1 MLETINSVTQ
11 SINSFIRP
19 MGLSLSSK
27 QQIITQTTIL
37 ALAVLNLPLIAA
49 KAFLGSNED
58 FSESNEAFSDCVQ
71 GCRQYNMTQ
80 SGYCIRDCMTRHLP

>member
-1 MLETINSVTQ
+1 MLETIHSVTQ

-19 MGLSLSSK
+19 MGLSLCNQ
-27 QQIITQTTIL
+27 QQITARIALL
-37 ALAVLNLPLIAA
+37 ALAVLNLPIAA

-58 FSESNEAFSDCVQ
+58 FSESNEAFLDCVQ

-80 SGYCIRDCMTRHLP
+80 SGYCIRDCMTRHLL

>member
-1 MLETINSVTQ
+1 MLETIHSVTQ

-19 MGLSLSSK
+19 MGLSLCNQ
-27 QQIITQTTIL
+27 QQITARIALL
-37 ALAVLNLPLIAA
+37 ALAVLNLPIAA

-80 SGYCIRDCMTRHLP
+80 SGYCIRDCMTRHLL